1 MKLLILIL
9 SRFGARHARLAP
21 GQTLLLIAILALGVG
36 VFTAVRLANR
46 AAAASFTHFTDA
58 VTGGSDWVIQAP
70 TGDLPES
77 VLPELRT
84 ALADLSVQIHP
95 VVEAAAAEPI
105 LATSRADGT
114 TRRTFTLLGVDLV
127 AAANLA
133 ALHDGDGRFFR
144 NESEGATSTAGG
156 PGFFDL
162 FGEDVLAWTSPGL
175 RPRPARLHLVVGDR
189 PVDLI
194 VAGDIPQAAG
204 TTLAPVGLVILDLPR
219 LQSLLGRPGR
229 LSRIEFVTEDG
240 YAREERRAEAGRR
253 LAELGAGSD
262 GVTRWL
268 VDTPGGRRDTATT
281 MTEAFRLNLTVLSLI
296 ALLVGLYLVFQALD
310 GAVARRRSEIA
321 MLRSLGVEAAM
332 IRRAWLAEAAALGLA
347 GGAVGLLL
355 GWAGAQIAVRAVSAT
370 VNALYHASTVTAATL
385 SWSEAA
391 WSLLAGV
398 VASMIAG
405 WAPARAAAAT
415 PPAQILVRSAPGGP
429 GGRWLRSAPLAMGAA
444 AAAWSL
450 TFAPPVDLGGG
461 TRFPA
466 AGHAASFL
474 AILGGGV
481 LASLSLSPLARSLRR
496 LGGVGPSCRIA
507 LGHLARPTGRHRLA
521 AAALVCAIGMAAG
534 MAILVGSFELSVKR
548 WIANALQADLYISSA
563 GSGGAGAAGRISPAL
578 WQTLAAHPAVA
589 ESAVYSAYPLIL
601 EGKPTTL
608 GAGDLADQARRE
620 AFLWVGTPAPA
631 QALDP
636 GQNAN
641 SALISESF
649 SERFSVQ
656 RGDVVTVP
664 TPAGAQTLR
673 VAGVFAD
680 YGNER
685 GSVLV
690 DRSHAARWF
699 DDESATS
706 VALYLRPGVQSDAL
720 RAELLTK
727 HPGLVIFTHG
737 GLRAEVLRVFRQTFS
752 ITYALEAIGLVVA
765 VAGLGLSLASV
776 LLDRREELT
785 TLRALGFS
793 RDHIARAAAL
803 EGGLLA
809 ACATMAGIGLSFAL
823 GWILIHVINKQS
835 FGWTLAY
842 DPPTGLL
849 GALALAVTAT
859 GTLVGYG
866 VGRQAADL
874 RADREHNE

>member
-1 MKLLILIL
+1 MSLLLLILR
-9 SRFGARHARLAP
+9 RFGVRHARLAP
-21 GQTLLLIAILALGVG
+21 GQTVLLVAILALGVG

-70 TGDLPES
+70 TGDLSEN
-77 VLPELRT
+77 VLPELRA

-95 VVEAAAAEPI
+95 VVEASAAEP
-105 LATSRADGT
+105 ADSARRPDGQH
-114 TRRTFTLLGVDLV
+114 RRTYTLLGIDLV

-133 ALHDGDGRFFR
+133 ALSESDGRFFR
-144 NESEGATSTAGG
+144 PEAANDTATVNG

-162 FGEDVLAWTSPGL
+162 FGDDVLAWTSPGL
-175 RPRPARLHLVVGDR
+175 GPRPETLRVVVGDQLAEL
-189 PVDLI
+189 VI
-194 VAGDIPQAAG
+194 AGDIPQAAG
-204 TTLAPVGLVILDLPR
+204 TALAPAGLVILDLPR
-219 LQSLLGRPGR
+219 LQSLVGRPGR
-229 LSRIEFVTEDG
+229 LSRVEFVMENG
-240 YAREERRAEAGRR
+240 YARDERRALAGQR
-253 LAELGAGSD
+253 LAELGRRPD
-262 GVTRWL
+262 GETRWL
-268 VDTPGGRRDTATT
+268 VDTPGVRRDTATT

-310 GAVARRRSEIA
+310 GAVTRRRGEIA
-321 MLRSLGVEAAM
+321 VLRSLGVEAAT
-332 IRRAWLAEAAALGLA
+332 IRRAWLTEAAALGLA
-347 GGAVGLLL
+347 GGVLGLLF
-355 GWAGAQIAVRAVSAT
+355 GWAGAQLAVRAVSAT
-370 VNALYHASTVTAATL
+370 VNALYHATTVTAATL
-385 SWSEAA
+385 SWAEVL

-398 VASMIAG
+398 AASMIAG

-429 GGRWLRSAPLAMGAA
+429 GGRWLRSAPLALGAA
-444 AAAWSL
+444 AAAWGL
-450 TFAPPVDLGGG
+450 TLAPPLDLGGG
-461 TRFPA
+461 TRFPL
-466 AGHAASFL
+466 AGHAASFF

-481 LASLSLSPLARSLRR
+481 LASLSLPPLARMLRK
-496 LGGVGPSCRIA
+496 LSGAGPGWRIA

-534 MAILVGSFELSVKR
+534 MAILVASFELSVKR
-548 WIANALQADLYISSA
+548 WIANALQADLYLSSA
-563 GSGGAGAAGRISPAL
+563 GSGGAGASGKISPHT
-578 WQTLAAHPAVA
+578 WQALAANPAVA
-589 ESAVYSAYPLIL
+589 ESAIFSAHPLVL
-601 EGKPTTL
+601 DGKPTTL

-620 AFLWVGTPAPA
+620 AFLWVGTPAPTE
-631 QALDP
+631 ALDP
-636 GQNAN
+636 DQNAE

-664 TPAGAQTLR
+664 TPSGAKTLR
-673 VAGVFAD
+673 VAGIFAD

-685 GSVLV
+685 GSILV
-690 DRSHAARWF
+690 DRRHAARWF
-699 DDESATS
+699 DDETATS
-706 VALYLRPGVQSDAL
+706 VALYLHPGSDADAL
-720 RAELLTK
+720 RTELLTT
-727 HPGLVIFTHG
+727 HPGLTIFTHS

-776 LLDRREELT
+776 LLDRRDELT

-793 RDHIARAAAL
+793 RGHIARAAAL

-809 ACATMAGIGLSFAL
+809 ACATTTGIGLSFAL

-842 DPPTGLL
+842 DPPAGLL
-849 GALALAVTAT
+849 IALALAVIAT

-874 RADREHNE
+874 RADREGG